1 MPRVKRGVAAHKK
14 HKKIL
19 QLAEGHRGTRN
30 RLFRPAHE
38 SVMRSLA
45 YMYRDRRNRKR
56 DMRRLWITRINA
68 AARMHGVSYSK
79 LMHAIHTAN
88 IEVDRKI
95 LAEMVVH
102 AHDVRVCVEQPADVA
117 GLRLGERARALV
129 DLVVARAG
137 AGADAAG
144 PQQVEVTVDVD
155 AVTAAPGVQAAVLAP
170 PH

>member
-19 QLAEGHRGTRN
+19 QLAEGHRGARN
-30 RLFRPAHE
+30 RLVRPARE

-79 LMHAIHTAN
+79 LMHAIHTAD

-95 LAEMVVH
+95 LAEMAVH
-102 AHDVRVCVEQPADVA
+102 DEAAFS
-117 GLRLGERARALV
+117 ALV
-129 DLVVARAG
+129 KMALEAIG
-137 AGADAAG
+137 
-144 PQQVEVTVDVD
+144 
-155 AVTAAPGVQAAVLAP
+155 
-170 PH
+170 